1 MTKPSLRDLLKQHF
15 PTAEFNESTSNL
27 MVGSFHEWDSLAHFN
42 FLIFVEEAY
51 GIRFDVEE
59 MSELKSLDDIG
70 RSLERKNL
78 PQ

>member
-1 MTKPSLRDLLKQHF
+1 
-15 PTAEFNESTSNL
+15 